1 MDASKMKKVA
11 VVGTVGV
18 PACYGGFESLVQ
30 NLVDYQSDK
39 VQYQIFCS
47 SKKYNDKLSHYK
59 NAELIYLPV
68 NANGA
73 SSIIYDVL
81 CLIVCLIKKPDVT
94 LILGVSGCL
103 FLPVYKFF
111 SKSKII
117 VNIDGLEWRR
127 NKWSKFAKK
136 FLKKSEQVS
145 VNIADVVISDNQAI
159 ANYVQNEYNKKSE
172 VIAYGGDHAVNLSTP
187 INRELQSENYYL
199 GLCRIEPENNIEMIL
214 NAFINTSIVIKFMGN
229 WDNSD
234 YGRKLKAQYAAYSN
248 IILLDPNYNINEL
261 YKLRKNCLAY
271 IHGHS
276 AGGTNPSLVE
286 AMHFTIPVF
295 AYDCDFNRYTT
306 NELAHYFSNSAQL
319 SALTEKL
326 SSGALVCRATDL
338 KKYADDMYHWE
349 HIASMYEALY

>member
-1 MDASKMKKVA
+1 M
-11 VVGTVGV
+11 
-18 PACYGGFESLVQ
+18 
-30 NLVDYQSDK
+30 
-39 VQYQIFCS
+39 
-47 SKKYNDKLSHYK
+47 HYK

-81 CLIVCLIKKPDVT
+81 CLIVCLVKKPDVT

-103 FLPVYKFF
+103 FLPVYKVF

-159 ANYVQNEYNKKSE
+159 ANYVENEYNKKSE

-187 INRELQSENYYL
+187 INKEIQSENYYL

-214 NAFINTSIVIKFMGN
+214 NAFINTSLVLKFMGN

-261 YKLRKNCLAY
+261 YKL
-271 IHGHS
+271 
-276 AGGTNPSLVE
+276 
-286 AMHFTIPVF
+286 
-295 AYDCDFNRYTT
+295 
-306 NELAHYFSNSAQL
+306 
-319 SALTEKL
+319 
-326 SSGALVCRATDL
+326 
-338 KKYADDMYHWE
+338 
-349 HIASMYEALY
+349 

>member
-1 MDASKMKKVA
+1 MKKVA

-18 PACYGGFESLVQ
+18 PACYGGFESLVH
-30 NLVDYQSDK
+30 NLIDYQSNNI
-39 VQYQIFCS
+39 QYQIFCS
-47 SKKYNDKLSHYK
+47 SKKYEKKLSHYK

-68 NANGA
+68 NANGV
-73 SSIIYDVL
+73 SSIIYDIL
-81 CLIVCLIKKPDVT
+81 CLIICLIKKPDIT

-103 FLPVYKFF
+103 FLPVYKLF

-127 NKWSKFAKK
+127 NKWRKFAKK

-145 VNIADVVISDNQAI
+145 VNMADVVISDNRAI
-159 ANYVQNEYNKKSE
+159 ANYVENEYKKKSE
-172 VIAYGGDHAVNLSTP
+172 VIAYGGDHAVNLSAP
-187 INRELQSENYYL
+187 INESIKEEGYFL

-214 NAFINTSIVIKFMGN
+214 NAFTNTSEVIKFMGN
-229 WDNSD
+229 WDNSV
-234 YGRKLKAQYAAYSN
+234 YGRKLKAQYSSYSN
-248 IILLDPNYNINEL
+248 IILLDPNYNITEL

-295 AYDCDFNRYTT
+295 AFDCDFNRYTT
-306 NELAHYFSNSAQL
+306 NELAHYFGNSEQL
-319 SALTEKL
+319 RALTEKL
-326 SSGALVCRATDL
+326 SSGDLACRAIDL
-338 KKYADDMYHWE
+338 KRYAEDMYHWE
-349 HIASMYEALY
+349 HIAAMYEALY